1 MIIISN
7 IDFLEAFTFSSYP
20 AFSFLPVTSALILS
34 PCRHPHVNF
43 RNMFLLLGHR
53 GHNICVPCKIHIHPA
68 PQLKVNLRVPPS
80 AYWANPHAFETISV
94 LLMTPG
100 KGLLRSLTYLLL
112 KASLQLLPPILG
124 INKVGNRSD
133 VRKLL
138 FILYIPTCKLHTNHT
153 KNFPSKMIA
162 HVIPHQLVH
171 LTKCF
176 DNCHLGHLCV
186 RS

>member
-53 GHNICVPCKIHIHPA
+53 AINMCTQENSHPA
-68 PQLKVNLRVPPS
+68 HS
-80 AYWANPHAFETISV
+80 AAESRANPHAFETISV

-124 INKVGNRSD
+124 INKVGIGPMSASYCSSCTFQHANC
-133 VRKLL
+133 
-138 FILYIPTCKLHTNHT
+138 IPRL
-153 KNFPSKMIA
+153 S
-162 HVIPHQLVH
+162 H
-171 LTKCF
+171 LK
-176 DNCHLGHLCV
+176 
-186 RS
+186 